1 MREKLI
7 KARGERSQKQLG
19 ERYGVTQQSYCSW
32 ESGRTSPPHW
42 VIEDMEY
49 YFGVPKKELFPD
61 LFNSKMLL
69 KYPRKRAKGDIA

>member
-7 KARGERSQKQLG
+7 KARGDSSQEQMGK
-19 ERYGVTQQSYCSW
+19 RYGVRQQSYSSW

-42 VIEDMEY
+42 VIEDMEKF
-49 YFGVPKKELFPD
+49 FGVPKQELFPD

-69 KYPRKRAKGDIA
+69 NHTERKREGA